1 MKRANRV
8 DVARLAGVSTT
19 VVSYVVNNGPRPVAE
34 ATRERVLDA
43 MRQLSYRPNANAR
56 ALKLS
61 RTNVIGL
68 LVRDLTNPYFSELAR
83 NLQEYAHRA
92 GYALMIGNAGH
103 GGVEET
109 AELQNLLSREVDGI
123 AIYGVHREETL
134 RAIASSGARV
144 VSLDW
149 HLEKTQVPSVGIN
162 DYGAA
167 QDAVQHLLDH
177 GYTDIGLIAGRDEG
191 DLREAAWAD
200 ALAPH
205 VALERLEELRAYD
218 DFSLRGGFR
227 AAEQLLASSRPPRA
241 IFASSDVQALGAMR
255 ALHARG
261 VRIPEEIAVISIDGT
276 EASEFAVPSLSAIQL
291 PLDEI
296 AKYVAHTLTS
306 SDEAPS
312 RHTFAHTLVRRE
324 SCGCTPAR
332 AAGSQGRAA

>member
-19 VVSYVVNNGPRPVAE
+19 VVSYVVNNGPRPVAD
-34 ATRERVLDA
+34 ATRARVLDA
-43 MRQLSYRPNANAR
+43 MRQLHYRPNANAR

-103 GGVEET
+103 GAEET
-109 AELQNLLSREVDGI
+109 VELQNLLSREVDGI

-134 RAIASSGARV
+134 ETITSSGARV

-149 HLEKTQVPSVGIN
+149 HLEQTPVPSVGID

-167 QDAVQHLLDH
+167 RDAVQHLLEH

-205 VALERLEELRAYD
+205 VSPERLEELRAYE
-218 DFSLRGGFR
+218 DFSLHGGYR
-227 AAEQLLASSRPPRA
+227 AAERLLDSSHPPRA
-241 IFASSDVQALGAMR
+241 IFASSDVQALGALR

-261 VRIPEEIAVISIDGT
+261 VRIPEDVAVMSIDGT

-296 AKYVAHTLTS
+296 AEYVAHALTS
-306 SDEAPS
+306 SDEAAS

-324 SCGCTPAR
+324 SCGCVPTGEAR
-332 AAGSQGRAA
+332 A

>member
-83 NLQEYAHRA
+83 DLQEYAHRA

-123 AIYGVHREETL
+123 AIYGVHRDETL
-134 RAIASSGARV
+134 QAITSSGARV

-149 HLEKTQVPSVGIN
+149 HFEKTPVPSVGVD

-167 QDAVQHLLDH
+167 RDAVQHLLDH
-177 GYTDIGLIAGRDEG
+177 GYSDIGLIAGRDEG

-200 ALAPH
+200 TLAPY
-205 VALERLEELRAYD
+205 VSPDRLDELRAYD
-218 DFSLRGGFR
+218 DFSLRGGYR
-227 AAEQLLASSRPPRA
+227 AAEKLLDSSHAPSA

-261 VRIPEEIAVISIDGT
+261 VRIPEEVAVISIDGT

-296 AKYVAHTLTS
+296 AEYVARTLTS
-306 SDEAPS
+306 SDDAPS

-324 SCGCTPAR
+324 SCGCVPSR
-332 AAGSQGRAA
+332 AAGS